1 MSHYLHPDTRFVS
14 GDQPDLIPVVTKL
27 IEAGNPIVFPT
38 DTVYG
43 VGVTPFQAAAIEK
56 LYELKGRSHDKG
68 IPVLIADQGDLVQLV
83 AESAQHL
90 FDSNSAEEHPAQRWI
105 TTFWP
110 GPLTLILPKRSRLP
124 ENLSPNDGI
133 AVRMPNH
140 TLARRII
147 RACGGALATTSANLS
162 GRPPATTATEAQNAL
177 DGLVA
182 AVIGPERSQPDTSG
196 SGLPSTIVSLM
207 GDRPQLIREGTIGVT
222 DLGLD

>member
-1 MSHYLHPDTRFVS
+1 MSHHLRHDTRFVS
-14 GDQPDLIPVVTKL
+14 GDQSDLIPIVTQL
-27 IEAGNPIVFPT
+27 IEAGDPIVFPT

-56 LYELKGRSHDKG
+56 IYRLKVRSHDKG

-83 AESAQHL
+83 AESARHL
-90 FDSNSAEEHPAQRWI
+90 FDPAQESLVQRWI

-110 GPLTLILPKRSRLP
+110 GPLTLILPKRDDLP

-133 AVRMPNH
+133 AVRMPDH
-140 TLARRII
+140 ALARRII

-162 GRPPATTATEAQNAL
+162 GHPPATTADEAL
-177 DGLVA
+177 DALGGLVA
-182 AVIGPERSQPDTSG
+182 AIIGPERSQPDTHG
-196 SGLPSTIVSLM
+196 SGLPSTIISLM
-207 GDRPQLIREGTIGVT
+207 ADRPELIREGTIRAA